1 MTTEQQKAITQV
13 TNNRSPKTDS
23 IAIEQPVNPITPIIP
38 EDMKYIAS
46 SELGLLVAFGMML
59 AVLAAQLKK

>member
-1 MTTEQQKAITQV
+1 MTNTNQQV
-13 TNNRSPKTDS
+13 TTQTSQDRSPKTDS